1 MNKEYLEIVVEPHP
15 YPVSYKGE
23 YHYRGG
29 STKQELKG
37 ASLDRFLLKKQGR
50 HWDGVPVPHVTLG
63 DLDKGALTYFRKRA
77 LNSKRLSPEILEET
91 NPVLLEKLHL
101 MDGHYLKRAAVL
113 LFHPDP
119 ERYVTGAFIKIG
131 FFRTN
136 TDLIYQDEIH
146 GDLFSQV
153 NKTLDLLLTKYT
165 KALISYQGVHRI
177 ETYPVPEEALR
188 EALLNAVAHKDYAS
202 AIPIQISV
210 YEDKIMFWNP
220 GQLPPD
226 WTVDKLKGKHE
237 SEAFNPDIANAFFR
251 AGMIEAWGR
260 GIELIMES
268 CRSALVPTPL
278 IRFEQTGLWV
288 EFHFNPK
295 KTETE
300 KGPTTQETT
309 QEKIVSLLRSN
320 PSVTRKALAGLIGLS
335 EEGIKYHLN
344 KLKLSGRLKRKRSTK
359 AGQWEISE

>member
-1 MNKEYLEIVVEPHP
+1 
-15 YPVSYKGE
+15 
-23 YHYRGG
+23 
-29 STKQELKG
+29 
-37 ASLDRFLLKKQGR
+37 
-50 HWDGVPVPHVTLG
+50 
-63 DLDKGALTYFRKRA
+63 
-77 LNSKRLSPEILEET
+77 
-91 NPVLLEKLHL
+91 

-119 ERYVTGAFIKIG
+119 EKYVTGAFIKIG

-153 NKTLDLLLTKYT
+153 HKTLDLLLTKYT
-165 KALISYQGVHRI
+165 KALISYEGLQRV

-226 WTVDKLKGKHE
+226 WTVEKLKGKHE
-237 SEAFNPDIANAFFR
+237 SEPFNPDIANAFFR

-260 GIELIMES
+260 GIEKIMAACTKQGNPTPTMRPENSGFWFEFPFQAARPKTLDNGIAQPES
-268 CRSALVPTPL
+268 RPESQPESLELRVLDLLKKSALSKAEISSRL
-278 IRFEQTGLWV
+278 GHKKISGQLNKIIRRLL
-288 EFHFNPK
+288 
-295 KTETE
+295 
-300 KGPTTQETT
+300 TTQTIEYTIP
-309 QEKIVSLLRSN
+309 QKPNSRLQ
-320 PSVTRKALAGLIGLS
+320 
-335 EEGIKYHLN
+335 KYDLPN
-344 KLKLSGRLKRKRSTK
+344 RQK
-359 AGQWEISE
+359 